1 MAAETKKPEEVVVRE
16 AEKPVEKET
25 PPPPPPAAVAVS
37 EAEAEKP
44 VVESA
49 EPEKPVEESTTEAE
63 PEKIAKQDSFKE
75 ETNVASELPEAQRK
89 ALEDLKKLIQESL
102 EKHEFSAPPPPPPA
116 KAEEKKEEE
125 KKEEEQTTAAASI
138 SAEEKPAEEVA
149 PAPAVEEAS
158 KTEEAPATA
167 PTTEEPAKKEETP
180 KTEEPKK
187 TEEPTKTEEVP
198 VSVPA
203 PEAAKKEEEEKTVED
218 IKETIVVEVATTAA
232 PEPTAVPVEEAPK
245 EEAKTAAPEPPKEP
259 EEVSIWG
266 IPLLAD
272 ERTDVIL
279 LKFLR
284 ARDFRVKDA
293 FTMIRNTVRWRK
305 EFEVDTLL
313 DEDLGNDYEKVVFTH
328 GVDKHNRP
336 VCYNVFGEFQNKEL
350 YQNTFSDA
358 EKRKKFL
365 RWLIQF
371 LEKTIRTLDF
381 SPQGINSFVLV
392 NDLKNSPGYGK
403 RDLYKVIDKFLEILQ
418 DNYPEFAA
426 KQLCINVSWW
436 YLAYNWI
443 YLTVFTPRSKS
454 KFVFASPSKTPETLF
469 KYIAPEQVP
478 VQFGGHSKF
487 GEHEFSPADS
497 VTEVTIKPGTK
508 HPIEFAFTEE
518 TELVWELRVIG
529 WDVTYGAE
537 FLPAKEGGYTLNITK
552 PKKVTAA
559 DEPVICDTFKV
570 TEPGKVVITIDNQS
584 SKKKK
589 LLYRSKVKGS
599 Q

>member
-1 MAAETKKPEEVVVRE
+1 MAEETHKPESTVAEVVVPVAEKPAEKPAEKAVLPPE
-16 AEKPVEKET
+16 AEKL
-25 PPPPPPAAVAVS
+25 AAAES
-37 EAEAEKP
+37 AEAEKP
-44 VVESA
+44 ADSA
-49 EPEKPVEESTTEAE
+49 EA
-63 PEKIAKQDSFKE
+63 KIAQQVSFKE
-75 ETNVASELPEAQRK
+75 ETNVASELPELHRK
-89 ALEDLKKLIQESL
+89 ALEDLKKLIQEAL
-102 EKHEFSAPPPPPPA
+102 EKHEFSSPPPPPPPA
-116 KAEEKKEEE
+116 PAKVEEKAEEKKEE
-125 KKEEEQTTAAASI
+125 QPPSTTSTTTTTTTAVSD
-138 SAEEKPAEEVA
+138 EVA
-149 PAPAVEEAS
+149 VAPPS
-158 KTEEAPATA
+158 EEAPKTDEAS
-167 PTTEEPAKKEETP
+167 PKVEEEPAKIVEQPPTTP
-180 KTEEPKK
+180 AEEPEPAK
-187 TEEPTKTEEVP
+187 TPEV
-198 VSVPA
+198 VVA
-203 PEAAKKEEEEKTVED
+203 EEEKTVED
-218 IKETIVVEVATTAA
+218 IKETIVVEVATT
-232 PEPTAVPVEEAPK
+232 
-245 EEAKTAAPEPPKEP
+245 TAAPVLTEPESVEETPKEAEVVVEESPKEP

-272 ERTDVIL
+272 ERSDVIL

-284 ARDFRVKDA
+284 ARDYRVKDA
-293 FTMIRNTVRWRK
+293 FTMIRNTARWRK
-305 EFEVDTLL
+305 EFEVDSLL

-328 GVDKHNRP
+328 GVDKQGRP

-381 SPQGINSFVLV
+381 SPEGINSFVLV

-454 KFVFASPSKTPETLF
+454 KFVFASPSKTAETLF

-487 GEHEFSPADS
+487 GEHEFSPADT
-497 VTEVTIKPGTK
+497 VTEVTIKPGSK
-508 HPIEFAFTEE
+508 HPIEFAFSEE

-529 WDVTYGAE
+529 WDVSYGAE
-537 FLPAKEGGYTLNITK
+537 FLPTKEGGYTLNIAK
-552 PKKVTAA
+552 PKKVTPA

-589 LLYRSKVKGS
+589 LLYRSKVKTS